1 MTNDEIRMTKKHRPT
16 EAAAI
21 RHQSFELR
29 HSFVIRAYSFV
40 ILPMHPTFHRLIF
53 WGHLI
58 VGIVAGLVILAIRR
72 RTLGGNDGASPAS
85 LMEEM
90 RRLRDSGQMT
100 PEEFEATKRKLVER
114 ARAQT
119 PDLAAR
125 RSPER

>member
-1 MTNDEIRMTKKHRPT
+1 MTLGASGLGP
-16 EAAAI
+16 ALLWLGA
-21 RHQSFELR
+21 
-29 HSFVIRAYSFV
+29 
-40 ILPMHPTFHRLIF
+40 
-53 WGHLI
+53 LI
-58 VGIVAGLVILAIRR
+58 VVVVVAGLVILAIRR